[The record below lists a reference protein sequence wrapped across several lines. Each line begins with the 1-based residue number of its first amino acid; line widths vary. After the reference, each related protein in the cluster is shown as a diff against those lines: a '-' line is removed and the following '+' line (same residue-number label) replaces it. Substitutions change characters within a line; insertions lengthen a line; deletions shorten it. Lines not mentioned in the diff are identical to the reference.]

1 MRTLYLALAVVGAV
15 VPWALFGSLVLQG
28 AGLQV
33 WLDQLLTEPAPR
45 GLTGDLLVAAVVFL
59 IWSRVEARRLG
70 MDRWWI
76 YPLVTVGIGLSCA
89 FPLFLWA
96 RERDLPAADEAVRR

>member
-1 MRTLYLALAVVGAV
+1 MRTLYLALAIVGAV

-33 WLDQLLTEPAPR
+33 WLDQLLTQPAPR
-45 GLTGDLLVAAVVFL
+45 GLTGDLIVAAVVFL
-59 IWSRVEARRLG
+59 VWSGVEARRLD

-76 YPLVTVGIGLSCA
+76 YPLIAVGIGLSCA

-96 RERDLPAADEAVRR
+96 REKALAVADGAVRR